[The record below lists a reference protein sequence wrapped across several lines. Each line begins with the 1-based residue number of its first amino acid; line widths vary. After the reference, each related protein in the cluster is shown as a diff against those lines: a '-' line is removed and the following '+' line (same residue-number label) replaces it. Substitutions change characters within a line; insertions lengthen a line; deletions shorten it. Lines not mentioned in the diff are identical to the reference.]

1 MKTIKRIA
9 VIGSGIMGSR
19 IACHFAQCG
28 IPVLLLDRI
37 SDDETDKNKIVN
49 DSLKNALQASPS
61 PIYSKKFASRIATG
75 NFDDNLKD
83 ISNCDWVME
92 VIIEKL
98 EPKQILFEKVEQF
111 RKQGSIVSTNTNTLT
126 ISLTKS
132 WIVKTTIKRNILSHK
147 NIISKRVTRSI
158 YNTT

>member
-9 VIGSGIMGSR
+9 VLGSGIMGSR

-111 RKQGSIVSTNTNTLT
+111 RKQGSIVSTNTSGIPIHL
-126 ISLTKS
+126 IAEGRSEDFK
-132 WIVKTTIKRNILSHK
+132 K
-147 NIISKRVTRSI
+147 NFIGTHFFNPPRYCVCWK
-158 YNTT
+158 